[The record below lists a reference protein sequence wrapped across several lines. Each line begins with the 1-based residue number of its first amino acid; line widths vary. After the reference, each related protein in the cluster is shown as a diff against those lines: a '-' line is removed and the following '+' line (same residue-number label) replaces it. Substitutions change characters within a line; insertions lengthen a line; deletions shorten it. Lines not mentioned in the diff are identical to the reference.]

1 MKRGRTR
8 FAVAGFT
15 AVTVAALAVL
25 AATALAALAAEP
37 AETGAASAEASSI
50 EAPEPPVARKIP
62 VADTLFGDVRVDD
75 YHWLRDRSD
84 PEVTAY
90 LEAENEYTAAMT
102 AHVSEL
108 EETIYQEMVGRIK
121 ETDLS
126 VPYLDNGF
134 FYYDR
139 TEEGKQYP
147 IFCRKK
153 GSLDAEEIVLL
164 DQNELAKGHDYF
176 EVWATKVSPDNRLLA
191 YSVDATGSETF
202 TLHIKDL
209 VTGELLPDVIHEIDY
224 ALEWANDSSTL
235 FYTTTDEA
243 RRSDKLWRHE
253 LGTDP
258 SEDVLVH
265 HETDPGYGVWISRT
279 RSNEFLVMD
288 IGSRVTSETRLL
300 RADDPLGRFA
310 LVRPREEGVEYYLSH
325 RGGEFYIRTND
336 GAKDFKVMK
345 APVDAPSKDNW
356 TEVILHRDGVKIER
370 IETFAHHLVI
380 AEREKGQR
388 RIRVM
393 NLDTQDEHYIEFP
406 EPVYAVYPR
415 ENRVY
420 EAATIRFSYMSHVTP
435 TSVYDYDMNTRER
448 ELLKQKDVLGGSDP
462 SLYASERLF
471 ATATDGTEVPV
482 SVLYRRDARRDE
494 GNPVYLMGY
503 GAYGASMDPW
513 FSSNRLSL
521 LDRGVIYAAAHV
533 RGGGEMGERW
543 WEDGSMLN
551 KMNTFTDF
559 IACSE
564 HLIDEGY
571 AAPDGLVAT
580 GGSAG
585 GLLMGAIAN
594 MRPDLYRIIVA
605 DVPFV
610 DVLNTMLDASIPL
623 TVGEYDEW
631 GNPNEEEY
639 YFYMKS
645 YSPYDNVGAL
655 DYPDMLITASLND
668 PRVQYWEPAKWTARL
683 RATKTGDGLLLLKTN
698 MGAGHG
704 GASGRYERFREW
716 AFEYAF
722 VLDRLGLGSD
732 ASEE

>member
-1 MKRGRTR
+1 
-8 FAVAGFT
+8 VAGL
-15 AVTVAALAVL
+15 AAGAVAALFVL
-25 AATALAALAAEP
+25 AATVPAVAA
-37 AETGAASAEASSI
+37 
-50 EAPEPPVARKIP
+50 EPPVARKIP
-62 VADTLFGDVRVDD
+62 VADTLFADVRVDD
-75 YHWLRDRSD
+75 YRWMRDKSSPD
-84 PEVTAY
+84 VIAY

-102 AHVSEL
+102 AHIVEL
-108 EETIYQEMVGRIK
+108 TETVYQEMVGRIK

-134 FYYDR
+134 FYYSR

-147 IFCRKK
+147 IFCRKE

-164 DQNELAKGHDYF
+164 DQNELAKEHDYF
-176 EVWATKVSPDNRLLA
+176 EIWAKNVSPDNRLLA
-191 YSVDATGSETF
+191 YSVDSTGSETF
-202 TLHIKDL
+202 TLYIKDL
-209 VTGELLPDVIHEIDY
+209 VTGELLPDVIPEIDH

-235 FYTTTDEA
+235 FYTTMDEA
-243 RRSDKLWRHE
+243 RRSDKLWRHT
-253 LGTDP
+253 LGTDT
-258 SEDVLVH
+258 SHDVLVYN
-265 HETDPGYGVWISRT
+265 ETDPGYGVWISRT
-279 RSNEFLVMD
+279 RSDRYLIMD
-288 IGSRVTSETRLL
+288 VGSRDTEEQHLL
-300 RADDPLGRFA
+300 SADDPAGRFV
-310 LVRPREEGVEYYLSH
+310 LVHPREDGVEYYLSH
-325 RGGEFYIRTND
+325 RGDEFYIRTND
-336 GAKDFKVMK
+336 GAKNYKVMR

-356 TEVILHRDGVKIER
+356 TEVIPHRDGVKIER
-370 IETFAHHLVI
+370 IEVFEHHLVV

-388 RIRVM
+388 RVRVM
-393 NLDTQDEHYIEFP
+393 NLDTGDEHYVEFP
-406 EPVYAVYPR
+406 EPVYAVYPS
-415 ENRVY
+415 ENREY
-420 EAATIRFSYMSHVTP
+420 ETTTMRFSYMSHVTP
-435 TSVYDYDMNTRER
+435 TSVYDYDMDTRDR
-448 ELLKQKDVLGGSDP
+448 KLLKQKEVLGGYDP
-462 SLYASERLF
+462 ALYASERLF
-471 ATATDGTEVPV
+471 ATAPDGTEVPV
-482 SVLYRRDARRDE
+482 SILYRRDAKSDE

-521 LDRGVIYAAAHV
+521 LDRGVIYATAHV
-533 RGGGEMGERW
+533 RGGGEMGEEW
-543 WEDGSMLN
+543 WEDGSMLS

-564 HLIDEGY
+564 HLIGEGH
-571 AAPDGLVAT
+571 ATPDGLVAT

-594 MRPDLYRIIVA
+594 MRPDLYRIIIA

-631 GNPNEEEY
+631 G
-639 YFYMKS
+639 
-645 YSPYDNVGAL
+645 L

-722 VLDRLGLGSD
+722 MLDRLGLGSD
-732 ASEE
+732 ATGE

>member
-1 MKRGRTR
+1 MTRGRTG
-8 FAVAGFT
+8 FAVAGLT
-15 AVTVAALAVL
+15 AGAIAALAVL
-25 AATALAALAAEP
+25 AVTVPAVAA
-37 AETGAASAEASSI
+37 
-50 EAPEPPVARKIP
+50 EPPVARKIP

-75 YHWLRDRSD
+75 YRWLRERSD

-90 LEAENEYTAAMT
+90 LEAENEYTVAMT
-102 AHVSEL
+102 AHIDEL
-108 EETIYQEMVGRIK
+108 TETIYEEMVGRIK

-134 FYYDR
+134 YYYNR

-147 IFCRKK
+147 IFCRKE
-153 GSLDAEEIVLL
+153 GSLDAEEVVLL
-164 DQNELAKGHDYF
+164 DQNELAEGHDYF
-176 EVWATKVSPDNRLLA
+176 EIWAKKVSPDNRLLA
-191 YSVDATGSETF
+191 YSVDSTGSETF
-202 TLHIKDL
+202 TLYIKDL
-209 VTGELLPDVIHEIDY
+209 VTGELLPDVITEMDY

-235 FYTTTDEA
+235 FYTTMDEA
-243 RRSDKLWRHE
+243 RRSDKLWRHT

-279 RSNEFLVMD
+279 RSDRYLIMD
-288 IGSRVTSETRLL
+288 IGSRDTEEQYLL
-300 RADDPLGRFA
+300 SADDPFGRFV
-310 LVRPREEGVEYYLSH
+310 LVHPREDGVEYYLSH
-325 RGGEFYIRTND
+325 RGDEFYIRTND
-336 GAKDFKVMK
+336 GAKNFKVMR

-356 TEVILHRDGVKIER
+356 TEVISHRDGVKLER
-370 IETFAHHLVI
+370 IEVFEHHLVV

-393 NLDTQDEHYIEFP
+393 NLDTGDDHYVEFP
-406 EPVYAVYPR
+406 EPVYAVFPK
-415 ENRVY
+415 ENREY
-420 EAATIRFSYMSHVTP
+420 ETSTMRFSYMSHVTP

-448 ELLKQKDVLGGSDP
+448 KLLKQKEVLGGYDP
-462 SLYASERLF
+462 ALYASERLF
-471 ATATDGTEVPV
+471 ATAPDGTEVPV
-482 SVLYRRDARRDE
+482 SILYRRDAKRDE

-521 LDRGVIYAAAHV
+521 LDRGVIYATAHV
-533 RGGGEMGERW
+533 RGGGEMGEEW
-543 WEDGSMLN
+543 WEDGSMLS

-564 HLIDEGY
+564 YLIDEGH
-571 AAPDGLVAT
+571 ATPDGLVAT

-594 MRPDLYRIIVA
+594 MRPDLYRIIIA

-631 GNPNEEEY
+631 GNPNDEEY

-668 PRVQYWEPAKWTARL
+668 PRVQYWEPAKWAARL

-704 GASGRYERFREW
+704 GASGRYERYREW

-722 VLDRLGLGSD
+722 MLDRLGLGSD
-732 ASEE
+732 APEE

>member
-1 MKRGRTR
+1 MAGLS
-8 FAVAGFT
+8 AVS
-15 AVTVAALAVL
+15 VAALAVL
-25 AATALAALAAEP
+25 TMTAVSALAAEP
-37 AETGAASAEASSI
+37 TETGAASAETSPI

-75 YHWLRDRSD
+75 YRWLRKRSD

-102 AHVSEL
+102 AHIDEL
-108 EETIYQEMVGRIK
+108 TETIYQEMVGRIK

-147 IFCRKK
+147 IFCRKE
-153 GSLDAEEIVLL
+153 GSLDVEEIVLL

-176 EVWATKVSPDNRLLA
+176 EVWTTRASPDNRLLA
-191 YSVDATGSETF
+191 YSVDTTGAETF
-202 TLHIKDL
+202 TLYIKDL
-209 VTGELLPDVIHEIDY
+209 VTGELLSDVIHEIDY

-235 FYTTTDEA
+235 FYTTMDEA
-243 RRSDKLWRHE
+243 RRSDKLWRHA
-253 LGTDP
+253 LGTDS

-265 HETDPGYGVWISRT
+265 QETDPGYSVWISRT
-279 RSNEFLVMD
+279 RSGQYLIMD
-288 IGSRVTSETRLL
+288 IGSRDTEEQHLL
-300 RADDPLGRFA
+300 SADDPFGRFV
-310 LVRPREEGVEYYLSH
+310 LVHPREDKVEYYLSH
-325 RGGEFYIRTND
+325 RGSEFYIRTND
-336 GAKDFKVMK
+336 GAKDYKVMK

-356 TEVILHRDGVKIER
+356 TEVVSHRDGVKIESVDV
-370 IETFAHHLVI
+370 FANHLVI

-393 NLDTQDEHYIEFP
+393 NLDTGDEHYVKFP
-406 EPVYAVYPR
+406 EPVYAVYPSK
-415 ENRVY
+415 NKVY
-420 EAATIRFSYMSHVTP
+420 ETTTIRFSYMSHVTP
-435 TSVYDYDMNTRER
+435 TSVYDYDMNTRDR
-448 ELLKQKDVLGGSDP
+448 KLLKQKEVLGGYDP

-471 ATATDGTEVPV
+471 ATAADGVEVPV
-482 SVLYRRDARRDE
+482 SVLYRRDARLDE

-503 GAYGASMDPW
+503 GAYGASMDAW

-521 LDRGVIYAAAHV
+521 LDRGVIYATAHV

-571 AAPDGLVAT
+571 AAPDGLIAT

-631 GNPNEEEY
+631 GNPNDEEF

-668 PRVQYWEPAKWTARL
+668 PRVQYWEPAKWAARL

-722 VLDRLGLGSD
+722 MLDRLGLGSD

>member
-8 FAVAGFT
+8 FAVGGRAGG
-15 AVTVAALAVL
+15 AVAALFVL
-25 AATALAALAAEP
+25 AATTAVA
-37 AETGAASAEASSI
+37 T
-50 EAPEPPVARKIP
+50 EPPVARRIP

-75 YHWLRDRSD
+75 YRWLRDRSD

-102 AHVSEL
+102 AHIDEL
-108 EETIYQEMVGRIK
+108 EETVYQEMVGRIK

-134 FYYDR
+134 YYYKR

-147 IFCRKK
+147 IFCRKE
-153 GSLDAEEIVLL
+153 GSPDAEEVVLL

-176 EVWATKVSPDNRLLA
+176 GIGATRVSPDNRLLA
-191 YSVDATGSETF
+191 YLVDTTGSETF

-209 VTGELLPDVIHEIDY
+209 VTGELLPDVIPEIDY
-224 ALEWANDSSTL
+224 ALQWANDSSTL
-235 FYTTTDEA
+235 FYTTTDET
-243 RRSDKLWRHE
+243 RRSDKLWRHT

-258 SEDVLVH
+258 SDDVLVH
-265 HETDPGYGVWISRT
+265 HETDPGFGVWISRT
-279 RSNEFLVMD
+279 RSDRYLIMD
-288 IGSRVTSETRLL
+288 VGSRDTEEQYLL
-300 RADDPLGRFA
+300 SADDPFGRFA
-310 LVRPREEGVEYYLSH
+310 LVQPREDGVEYYLSH
-325 RGGEFYIRTND
+325 RGDEFCIRTND
-336 GAKDFKVMK
+336 GAKNYKVMK

-356 TEVILHRDGVKIER
+356 TEVIPHRDGVKIER
-370 IETFAHHLVI
+370 VENFANHLVV

-393 NLDTQDEHYIEFP
+393 NLDTGDEHYVEFP
-406 EPVYAVYPR
+406 EPVYAVYPS
-415 ENRVY
+415 ENREY
-420 EAATIRFSYMSHVTP
+420 QTATIRFSYMSHVTP
-435 TSVYDYDMNTRER
+435 TSIYDYDMGTRER
-448 ELLKQKDVLGGSDP
+448 ELLKQKEVLGGYDP
-462 SLYASERLF
+462 ALYASERLF
-471 ATATDGTEVPV
+471 ATAADGTEVPV
-482 SVLYRRDARRDE
+482 SILYRRDAKRDE
-494 GNPVYLMGY
+494 GNPVYLTGY

-521 LDRGVIYAAAHV
+521 LDRGVIYATAHV
-533 RGGGEMGERW
+533 RGGGEMGEEW
-543 WEDGSMLN
+543 WEDGSMLS

-564 HLIDEGY
+564 HLIDEGH
-571 AAPDGLVAT
+571 ATPDGLVAT

-594 MRPDLYRIIVA
+594 MRPDLYRIIIA

-639 YFYMKS
+639 YFCIKS

-668 PRVQYWEPAKWTARL
+668 PRVQYWEPAKWAARL

-722 VLDRLGLGSD
+722 MLDRLGLGSD
-732 ASEE
+732 AAGE

>member
-1 MKRGRTR
+1 MRQGRTP
-8 FAVAGFT
+8 VA
-15 AVTVAALAVL
+15 ASAVAALM
-25 AATALAALAAEP
+25 ALAALAPTAAGTVNE
-37 AETGAASAEASSI
+37 AGAI
-50 EAPEPPVARKIP
+50 EAPHPPIALRIP

-90 LEAENEYTAAMT
+90 LTAENEYTATVT
-102 AHVSEL
+102 AHISGL
-108 EETIYQEMVGRIK
+108 TETIYQEMVGRIK

-134 FYYDR
+134 YYYNR
-139 TEEGKQYP
+139 TEEGKQYAT
-147 IFCRKK
+147 FCRKE
-153 GSLDAEEIVLL
+153 GSLDAEETVLL
-164 DQNELAKGHDYF
+164 DENELAKEHDYF
-176 EVWATKVSPDNRLLA
+176 EIWAKKVSPDNRLLA

-202 TLHIKDL
+202 TLYIKNL
-209 VTGELLPDVIHEIDY
+209 VTGELLPDVIPEIDH

-235 FYTTTDEA
+235 FYTTMDEV
-243 RRSDKLWRHE
+243 RRSDKLWRHT

-265 HETDPGYGVWISRT
+265 HETDPGYNVWIGRT
-279 RSNEFLVMD
+279 RSNQYLIMD
-288 IGSRVTSETRLL
+288 VGSRDTEEQYLL
-300 RADDPLGRFA
+300 SAADPFGRFS
-310 LVRPREEGVEYYLSH
+310 LVHPREKGVEYNLSH
-325 RGGEFYIRTND
+325 RGDEFYIRTND
-336 GAKDFKVMK
+336 GAKNYKVMK

-356 TEVILHRDGVKIER
+356 TEVIPHRDDVKIESVDV
-370 IETFAHHLVI
+370 FADHLVI

-388 RIRVM
+388 RVRVV
-393 NLDTQDEHYIEFP
+393 NLNAGDEHYIEFP
-406 EPVYAVYPR
+406 EPVYAVYPS
-415 ENRVY
+415 ENEVY
-420 EAATIRFSYMSHVTP
+420 ETTTIRFSYMSHVTP

-448 ELLKQKDVLGGSDP
+448 ELLKQREVLGGYDA

-482 SVLYRRDARRDE
+482 SVLYRRDARMDG

-503 GAYGASMDPW
+503 GAYGASMDAW

-521 LDRGVIYAAAHV
+521 LDRGVIYATAHV
-533 RGGGEMGERW
+533 RGGGEMGEEW
-543 WEDGSMLN
+543 WEGGSMLS

-564 HLIDEGY
+564 HLISEGY

-594 MRPDLYRIIVA
+594 MRPDLYRIILA

-610 DVLNTMLDASIPL
+610 DVLSTMLDASIPL

-631 GNPNEEEY
+631 GNPNDEEY

-668 PRVQYWEPAKWTARL
+668 PRVQYWEPAKWTAKL

-704 GASGRYERFREW
+704 GASGRYETFREW

-722 VLDRLGLGSD
+722 MLDRLGLGSN
-732 ASEE
+732 ASED

>member
-1 MKRGRTR
+1 MIRCRTGS
-8 FAVAGFT
+8 AVAEFAAG
-15 AVTVAALAVL
+15 AVAALFVL
-25 AATALAALAAEP
+25 AATVPAVAA
-37 AETGAASAEASSI
+37 
-50 EAPEPPVARKIP
+50 EPPVARKIP
-62 VADTLFGDVRVDD
+62 VADTLFADVRVDD
-75 YHWLRDRSD
+75 YRWMRDKSSPD
-84 PEVTAY
+84 VIAY

-102 AHVSEL
+102 AHIAEL
-108 EETIYQEMVGRIK
+108 TETVYQEMVGRIK

-134 FYYDR
+134 FYYSR

-147 IFCRKK
+147 IFCRKE

-164 DQNELAKGHDYF
+164 DQNELAKEHDYF
-176 EVWATKVSPDNRLLA
+176 EIWAKNVSPDNRLLA
-191 YSVDATGSETF
+191 YSVDSTGSETF
-202 TLHIKDL
+202 TLYIKDL
-209 VTGELLPDVIHEIDY
+209 VTGELLPDVIPEIDH

-235 FYTTTDEA
+235 FYTTMDEA
-243 RRSDKLWRHE
+243 RRSDKLWRHT

-258 SEDVLVH
+258 SDDVLVYN
-265 HETDPGYGVWISRT
+265 ETDPGYGVWISRT
-279 RSNEFLVMD
+279 RSDRYLIMD
-288 IGSRVTSETRLL
+288 VGSRDTEEQHLL
-300 RADDPLGRFA
+300 SADDPSGRFV
-310 LVRPREEGVEYYLSH
+310 LVHPREDGVEYYLSH
-325 RGGEFYIRTND
+325 RGDEFYIRTND
-336 GAKDFKVMK
+336 GAKNYKVMR

-356 TEVILHRDGVKIER
+356 TEVIPHRDGVKIER
-370 IETFAHHLVI
+370 IEVFEHHLVV

-388 RIRVM
+388 RVRVM
-393 NLDTQDEHYIEFP
+393 NLDTGDEHYVEFP
-406 EPVYAVYPR
+406 EPVYAVYPS
-415 ENRVY
+415 ENREY
-420 EAATIRFSYMSHVTP
+420 ETTTMRFSYMSHVTP
-435 TSVYDYDMNTRER
+435 TSVYDYDMDTRDR
-448 ELLKQKDVLGGSDP
+448 KLLKQKEVLGGYDP
-462 SLYASERLF
+462 ALYASERLF
-471 ATATDGTEVPV
+471 ATAPDGTEVPV
-482 SVLYRRDARRDE
+482 SILYRRDAKSDE

-521 LDRGVIYAAAHV
+521 LDRGVIYATAHV
-533 RGGGEMGERW
+533 RGGGEMGEEW
-543 WEDGSMLN
+543 WEDGSMLS

-564 HLIDEGY
+564 HLIGEGH
-571 AAPDGLVAT
+571 ATPDGLVAT

-594 MRPDLYRIIVA
+594 MRPDLYRIIIA

-631 GNPNEEEY
+631 GNPNEEEFY
-639 YFYMKS
+639 WYMKS

-722 VLDRLGLGSD
+722 MLDRLGLGSD
-732 ASEE
+732 ATGE

>member
-1 MKRGRTR
+1 MRRGGTR
-8 FAVAGFT
+8 FTVAGL
-15 AVTVAALAVL
+15 AAGAVAALFVL
-25 AATALAALAAEP
+25 AATVPAVAA
-37 AETGAASAEASSI
+37 
-50 EAPEPPVARKIP
+50 EPPVARKIP
-62 VADTLFGDVRVDD
+62 VADTLFADVRVDD
-75 YHWLRDRSD
+75 YRWMRDKSSPD
-84 PEVTAY
+84 VIAY

-102 AHVSEL
+102 AHIGEL
-108 EETIYQEMVGRIK
+108 TETVYQEMVGRIK

-134 FYYDR
+134 FYYSR

-147 IFCRKK
+147 IFCRKE

-164 DQNELAKGHDYF
+164 DQNELAKEHDYF
-176 EVWATKVSPDNRLLA
+176 EIWAKNVSPDNRLLA
-191 YSVDATGSETF
+191 YSVDSTGSETF
-202 TLHIKDL
+202 TLYIKDL
-209 VTGELLPDVIHEIDY
+209 VTGELLPDVIPEIDH

-235 FYTTTDEA
+235 FYTTMDEA
-243 RRSDKLWRHE
+243 RRSDKLWRHT

-258 SEDVLVH
+258 SDDVLVYN
-265 HETDPGYGVWISRT
+265 ETDPGYGVWISRT
-279 RSNEFLVMD
+279 RSDRYLIMD
-288 IGSRVTSETRLL
+288 VGSRDTEEQHLL
-300 RADDPLGRFA
+300 SADDPSGRFV
-310 LVRPREEGVEYYLSH
+310 LVHPREDGVEYYLSH
-325 RGGEFYIRTND
+325 RGDEFYIRTND
-336 GAKDFKVMK
+336 GAKNFKVMR

-356 TEVILHRDGVKIER
+356 TEVIPHRDGVKIER
-370 IETFAHHLVI
+370 IEVFEHHLVV

-388 RIRVM
+388 RVRVM
-393 NLDTQDEHYIEFP
+393 NLDTGDEHYVEFP
-406 EPVYAVYPR
+406 EPVYAVYPS
-415 ENRVY
+415 ENREY
-420 EAATIRFSYMSHVTP
+420 ETTTMRFSYMSHVTP
-435 TSVYDYDMNTRER
+435 TSVYDYDMDTRDR
-448 ELLKQKDVLGGSDP
+448 KLLKQKEVLGGYDP
-462 SLYASERLF
+462 ALYASERLF
-471 ATATDGTEVPV
+471 ATAPDGTEVPV
-482 SVLYRRDARRDE
+482 SILYRRDAKRDE

-521 LDRGVIYAAAHV
+521 LDRGVIYATAHV
-533 RGGGEMGERW
+533 RGGGEMGEEW
-543 WEDGSMLN
+543 WEDGSMLS

-564 HLIDEGY
+564 HLIGEGH
-571 AAPDGLVAT
+571 ATPDGLVAT

-594 MRPDLYRIIVA
+594 MRPDLYRIIIA

-639 YFYMKS
+639 YWYMKS

-668 PRVQYWEPAKWTARL
+668 PRVQYWEPAKWAARL

-722 VLDRLGLGSD
+722 MLDRLGLGSD
-732 ASEE
+732 ATGE

>member
-8 FAVAGFT
+8 FAVGGRAGG
-15 AVTVAALAVL
+15 AVAALFVL
-25 AATALAALAAEP
+25 AATTAVA
-37 AETGAASAEASSI
+37 T
-50 EAPEPPVARKIP
+50 EPPVARRIP

-75 YHWLRDRSD
+75 YRWLRDRSD

-102 AHVSEL
+102 AHIDEL
-108 EETIYQEMVGRIK
+108 EETVYQEMVGRIK

-134 FYYDR
+134 YYYKR

-147 IFCRKK
+147 IFCRKE
-153 GSLDAEEIVLL
+153 GSPDAEEVVLL

-176 EVWATKVSPDNRLLA
+176 GIGATRVSPDNRLLA
-191 YSVDATGSETF
+191 YLVDTTGSETF
-202 TLHIKDL
+202 TLYIKDL
-209 VTGELLPDVIHEIDY
+209 VTGELLPDVIPEIDY
-224 ALEWANDSSTL
+224 ALQWANDSSTL
-235 FYTTTDEA
+235 FYTTTDET
-243 RRSDKLWRHE
+243 RRSDKLWRHT

-258 SEDVLVH
+258 SDDILVH
-265 HETDPGYGVWISRT
+265 HETDPGFGVWISRT
-279 RSNEFLVMD
+279 RSDRYLIMD
-288 IGSRVTSETRLL
+288 VGSRDTEEQYLL
-300 RADDPLGRFA
+300 SADDPFGRFA
-310 LVRPREEGVEYYLSH
+310 LVQPREDKVEYYLSH
-325 RGGEFYIRTND
+325 RGDEFYIRTND
-336 GAKDFKVMK
+336 GAKNYKVMK
-345 APVDAPSKDNW
+345 VPVDAPSKDNW
-356 TEVILHRDGVKIER
+356 TEVIPHRDGVKIER
-370 IETFAHHLVI
+370 VETFANHLVV

-393 NLDTQDEHYIEFP
+393 NLDTGDEHYVEFP
-406 EPVYAVYPR
+406 EPVYAVYPS
-415 ENRVY
+415 ENREY
-420 EAATIRFSYMSHVTP
+420 QTATIRFSYMSHVTP
-435 TSVYDYDMNTRER
+435 TSIYDYDMGTRER
-448 ELLKQKDVLGGSDP
+448 ELLKQKEVLGGYDP
-462 SLYASERLF
+462 ALYASERLF
-471 ATATDGTEVPV
+471 ATAADGTEVPV
-482 SVLYRRDARRDE
+482 SILYRRDAKRDE

-521 LDRGVIYAAAHV
+521 LDRGVIYATAHV
-533 RGGGEMGERW
+533 RGGGEMGEEW
-543 WEDGSMLN
+543 WEDGSMLS

-564 HLIDEGY
+564 HLIDEGH
-571 AAPDGLVAT
+571 ATPDGLVAT

-594 MRPDLYRIIVA
+594 MRPDLYRIVIA

-668 PRVQYWEPAKWTARL
+668 PRVQYWEPAKWAARL

-722 VLDRLGLGSD
+722 MLDRLGLGSD
-732 ASEE
+732 AAGE

>member
-1 MKRGRTR
+1 MIRCRTGS
-8 FAVAGFT
+8 AVAEFAAG
-15 AVTVAALAVL
+15 AVAALFVL
-25 AATALAALAAEP
+25 AATVPAVAA
-37 AETGAASAEASSI
+37 
-50 EAPEPPVARKIP
+50 EPPVARKIP
-62 VADTLFGDVRVDD
+62 VADTLFGDVRVDN
-75 YHWLRDRSD
+75 YRWMRDKSSPD
-84 PEVTAY
+84 VIAY

-102 AHVSEL
+102 AHIGEL
-108 EETIYQEMVGRIK
+108 TETVYQEMVGRIK

-134 FYYDR
+134 FYYSR

-147 IFCRKK
+147 IFCRKE

-164 DQNELAKGHDYF
+164 DQNELAKEHDYF
-176 EVWATKVSPDNRLLA
+176 EIWAKNVSPDNRLLA
-191 YSVDATGSETF
+191 YSVDSTGSETF
-202 TLHIKDL
+202 TLYIKDL
-209 VTGELLPDVIHEIDY
+209 VTGELLPDVIPEIDH

-235 FYTTTDEA
+235 FYTTMDEA
-243 RRSDKLWRHE
+243 RRSDKLWRHT

-258 SEDVLVH
+258 SDDVLVYN
-265 HETDPGYGVWISRT
+265 ETDPGYGVWISRT
-279 RSNEFLVMD
+279 RSDRYLIMD
-288 IGSRVTSETRLL
+288 VGSRDTEEQHLL
-300 RADDPLGRFA
+300 SADDPSGRFV
-310 LVRPREEGVEYYLSH
+310 LVHPREDGVEYYLSH
-325 RGGEFYIRTND
+325 RGDEFYIRTND
-336 GAKDFKVMK
+336 GAKNYKVMR

-356 TEVILHRDGVKIER
+356 TEVIPHRDGVKIER
-370 IETFAHHLVI
+370 IEVFEHHLVV

-388 RIRVM
+388 RVRVM
-393 NLDTQDEHYIEFP
+393 NLDTGDEHYVEFP
-406 EPVYAVYPR
+406 EPVYAVYPS
-415 ENRVY
+415 ENREY
-420 EAATIRFSYMSHVTP
+420 ETTTMRFSYMSHVTP
-435 TSVYDYDMNTRER
+435 TSVYDYDMDTRDR
-448 ELLKQKDVLGGSDP
+448 KLLKQKEVLGGYDP
-462 SLYASERLF
+462 ALYASERLF
-471 ATATDGTEVPV
+471 ATAPDGTEVPV
-482 SVLYRRDARRDE
+482 SILYRRDAKSDE

-521 LDRGVIYAAAHV
+521 LDRGVIYATAHV
-533 RGGGEMGERW
+533 RGGGEMGEEW
-543 WEDGSMLN
+543 WEDGSMLS

-564 HLIDEGY
+564 HLIGEGH
-571 AAPDGLVAT
+571 ATPDGLVAT

-594 MRPDLYRIIVA
+594 MRPDLYRIIIA

-631 GNPNEEEY
+631 GNPNEEEFY
-639 YFYMKS
+639 WYMKS

-722 VLDRLGLGSD
+722 MLDRLGLGSD
-732 ASEE
+732 ATGE

>member
-1 MKRGRTR
+1 MTRGRTG
-8 FAVAGFT
+8 FSAAGL
-15 AVTVAALAVL
+15 AAGAIAALAVL
-25 AATALAALAAEP
+25 AVTALGALAA
-37 AETGAASAEASSI
+37 
-50 EAPEPPVARKIP
+50 EPPVARKIP

-75 YHWLRDRSD
+75 YRWMRDKSSPD
-84 PEVTAY
+84 VIAY
-90 LEAENEYTAAMT
+90 LEAENQYTTAMT
-102 AHVSEL
+102 AHIGEL
-108 EETIYQEMVGRIK
+108 TETVYQEMVGRIK

-134 FYYDR
+134 FYYSR

-147 IFCRKK
+147 IFCRKE
-153 GSLDAEEIVLL
+153 GSLNAEEVVLL

-176 EVWATKVSPDNRLLA
+176 EIWAKRVSPDNRLLA
-191 YSVDATGSETF
+191 YSVDSTGAETF

-209 VTGELLPDVIHEIDY
+209 VTGELLPDVIPEMDY

-235 FYTTTDEA
+235 FYTTMDEA
-243 RRSDKLWRHE
+243 RRSDKLWRHT

-279 RSNEFLVMD
+279 RSDRYLIMD
-288 IGSRVTSETRLL
+288 VGSRDTEEQYLL
-300 RADDPLGRFA
+300 SADDPFGQFV
-310 LVRPREEGVEYYLSH
+310 LVHPREDGVEYYLSH
-325 RGGEFYIRTND
+325 RGDEFYIRTND
-336 GAKDFKVMK
+336 GAKNYKVMR

-356 TEVILHRDGVKIER
+356 TEVISHRDGVKLER
-370 IETFAHHLVI
+370 IDVFEHHLVV
-380 AEREKGQR
+380 AEREKAQR

-393 NLDTQDEHYIEFP
+393 NLDTGDEHYVEFP
-406 EPVYAVYPR
+406 EPVYAVYPK
-415 ENRVY
+415 ENKEY
-420 EAATIRFSYMSHVTP
+420 DTATMRFSYMSHVTP
-435 TSVYDYDMNTRER
+435 TSVYDYDMDTRDR
-448 ELLKQKDVLGGSDP
+448 KLLKRKEVLGGYDP
-462 SLYASERLF
+462 ALYASERLF

-482 SVLYRRDARRDE
+482 SILYRRDAKRDE
-494 GNPVYLMGY
+494 GNPVYLIGY

-521 LDRGVIYAAAHV
+521 LDRGVIYATAHV
-533 RGGGEMGERW
+533 RGGGEMGEEW
-543 WEDGSMLN
+543 WEDGSMLS

-564 HLIDEGY
+564 HLIDEGH
-571 AAPDGLVAT
+571 ATPDGLVAT

-594 MRPDLYRIIVA
+594 MRPDLYGIIVA

-631 GNPNEEEY
+631 GNPNDEEY

-668 PRVQYWEPAKWTARL
+668 PRVQYWEPAKWAARL

-722 VLDRLGLGSD
+722 ILDRLGLGSN
-732 ASEE
+732 ATGE

>member
-1 MKRGRTR
+1 MRRGGTR
-8 FAVAGFT
+8 FTVAGL
-15 AVTVAALAVL
+15 AAGAVAALFVL
-25 AATALAALAAEP
+25 AATVPAVAA
-37 AETGAASAEASSI
+37 
-50 EAPEPPVARKIP
+50 EPPVARKIP
-62 VADTLFGDVRVDD
+62 VADTLFADVRVDD
-75 YHWLRDRSD
+75 YRWMRDKSSPD
-84 PEVTAY
+84 VIAY

-102 AHVSEL
+102 AHIVEL
-108 EETIYQEMVGRIK
+108 TETVYQEMVGRIK

-134 FYYDR
+134 FYYSR

-147 IFCRKK
+147 IFCRKE

-164 DQNELAKGHDYF
+164 DQNELAKEHDYF
-176 EVWATKVSPDNRLLA
+176 EIWAKNVSPDNRLLA
-191 YSVDATGSETF
+191 YSVDSTGSETF
-202 TLHIKDL
+202 TLYIKDL
-209 VTGELLPDVIHEIDY
+209 VTGELLPDVIPEIDH

-235 FYTTTDEA
+235 FYTTMDEA
-243 RRSDKLWRHE
+243 RRSDKLWRHT

-258 SEDVLVH
+258 SDDVLVYN
-265 HETDPGYGVWISRT
+265 ETDPGYGVWISRT
-279 RSNEFLVMD
+279 RSDRYLIMD
-288 IGSRVTSETRLL
+288 VGSRDTEEQHLL
-300 RADDPLGRFA
+300 SADDPAGRFV
-310 LVRPREEGVEYYLSH
+310 LVHPREDGVEYYLSH
-325 RGGEFYIRTND
+325 RGDEFYIRTND
-336 GAKDFKVMK
+336 GAKNYKVMR

-356 TEVILHRDGVKIER
+356 TEVIPHRDGVKIER
-370 IETFAHHLVI
+370 IEVFEHHLVV

-388 RIRVM
+388 RVRVM
-393 NLDTQDEHYIEFP
+393 NLDTGDEHYVEFP
-406 EPVYAVYPR
+406 EPVYAVYPS
-415 ENRVY
+415 ENREY
-420 EAATIRFSYMSHVTP
+420 ETTTMRFSYMSHVTP
-435 TSVYDYDMNTRER
+435 TSVYDYDMDTRDR
-448 ELLKQKDVLGGSDP
+448 KLLKQKEVLGGYDP
-462 SLYASERLF
+462 ALYASERLF
-471 ATATDGTEVPV
+471 ATAPDGTEVPV
-482 SVLYRRDARRDE
+482 SILYRRDAKSDE

-521 LDRGVIYAAAHV
+521 LDRGVIYATAHV
-533 RGGGEMGERW
+533 RGGGEMGEEW
-543 WEDGSMLN
+543 WEDGSMLS

-564 HLIDEGY
+564 HLIAEGH
-571 AAPDGLVAT
+571 ATPDGLVAT

-594 MRPDLYRIIVA
+594 MRPDLYRIIIA

-631 GNPNEEEY
+631 GNPNEEEFY
-639 YFYMKS
+639 WYMKS

-722 VLDRLGLGSD
+722 MLDRLGLGSD
-732 ASEE
+732 ATGE

>member
-1 MKRGRTR
+1 M
-8 FAVAGFT
+8 
-15 AVTVAALAVL
+15 
-25 AATALAALAAEP
+25 ALAALAP
-37 AETGAASAEASSI
+37 AAADTSNQAAAIET
-50 EAPEPPVARKIP
+50 PRPPIAFRTP
-62 VADTLFGDVRVDD
+62 VADTLFGDVRVDN
-75 YHWLRDRSD
+75 YRWIRDRSN
-84 PEVTAY
+84 PEVAAY

-102 AHVSEL
+102 AHLSEL

-134 FYYDR
+134 YYYNR
-139 TEEGKQYP
+139 TEEGQQYP
-147 IFCRKK
+147 ILCRKE
-153 GSLDAEEIVLL
+153 GSLDAEELVLL

-176 EVWATKVSPDNRLLA
+176 EIWVTRVSPDNRLLA
-191 YSVDATGSETF
+191 YSVDSTGAETF

-209 VTGELLPDVIHEIDY
+209 VTGELLPDTIHEIDY
-224 ALEWANDSSTL
+224 ALEWTNDGSTL

-243 RRSDKLWRHE
+243 RRSDKLWRHA

-265 HETDPGYGVWISRT
+265 HETDPGYGVWIGRT
-279 RSNEFLVMD
+279 RSDRYLIMD
-288 IGSRVTSETRLL
+288 IGSRDTEEQYLL
-300 RADDPLGRFA
+300 SADDPSGTFS
-310 LVRPREEGVEYYLSH
+310 LVHPREDGVEYFLSH
-325 RGGEFYIRTND
+325 RGSEFYIRTND
-336 GAKDFKVMK
+336 GAKNYKVMR
-345 APVDAPSKDNW
+345 APESAPSKDNW
-356 TEVILHRDGVKIER
+356 TEVIPHRDGVKIER
-370 IETFAHHLVI
+370 IEVFEHHLVV

-393 NLDTQDEHYIEFP
+393 NLDTGDEHYIEFP
-406 EPVYAVYPR
+406 EPVYAVYPK
-415 ENRVY
+415 ENKEY
-420 EAATIRFSYMSHVTP
+420 ETTTMRFSYMSHVTP
-435 TSVYDYDMNTRER
+435 TSVYDYDMNTRDR
-448 ELLKQKDVLGGSDP
+448 ELLKQKEVLGGYDP

-471 ATATDGTEVPV
+471 ATAPDGTEVPV
-482 SVLYRRDARRDE
+482 SILYRRDAKRDE

-521 LDRGVIYAAAHV
+521 LDRGVIYATAHV
-533 RGGGEMGERW
+533 RGGGEMGEEW
-543 WEDGSMLN
+543 WEGGSMLS

-564 HLIDEGY
+564 HLISEGH
-571 AAPDGLVAT
+571 ATPDGLVAT

-594 MRPDLYRIIVA
+594 MRPDLYRIIIA

-631 GNPNEEEY
+631 GNPNDEEY

-655 DYPDMLITASLND
+655 NYPDMLITASLND

-722 VLDRLGLGSD
+722 MLDRLGLGSD
-732 ASEE
+732 SSED

>member
-1 MKRGRTR
+1 MRRGRTR
-8 FAVAGFT
+8 FAVGGRAGG
-15 AVTVAALAVL
+15 AVAALFVL
-25 AATALAALAAEP
+25 AATTAVA
-37 AETGAASAEASSI
+37 T
-50 EAPEPPVARKIP
+50 EPPVARKIP

-75 YHWLRDRSD
+75 YRWLRDRSD

-102 AHVSEL
+102 AHIDEL
-108 EETIYQEMVGRIK
+108 EETVYQEMVGRIK

-134 FYYDR
+134 YYYKR

-147 IFCRKK
+147 IFCRKE
-153 GSLDAEEIVLL
+153 GSPDAEEVVLL

-176 EVWATKVSPDNRLLA
+176 GIGATRVSPDNRLLA
-191 YSVDATGSETF
+191 YLVDTTGSETF
-202 TLHIKDL
+202 TLYIKDL
-209 VTGELLPDVIHEIDY
+209 VTGELLPDVIPEIDY
-224 ALEWANDSSTL
+224 ALQWANDSSTL
-235 FYTTTDEA
+235 FYTTTEET
-243 RRSDKLWRHE
+243 RRSDKLWRHT

-258 SEDVLVH
+258 SDDVLVH
-265 HETDPGYGVWISRT
+265 HETDPGFGVWISRT
-279 RSNEFLVMD
+279 RSDRYLIMD
-288 IGSRVTSETRLL
+288 VGSRDTEEQYLL
-300 RADDPLGRFA
+300 SADDPFGRFA
-310 LVRPREEGVEYYLSH
+310 LVQPREDKVEYYLSH
-325 RGGEFYIRTND
+325 RGDEFYIRTND
-336 GAKDFKVMK
+336 GAKNYKVMK

-356 TEVILHRDGVKIER
+356 TEVIPHRDGVKIER
-370 IETFAHHLVI
+370 VETFANHLVV

-393 NLDTQDEHYIEFP
+393 NLDTGDEHYVGFP
-406 EPVYAVYPR
+406 EPVYAVYPS
-415 ENRVY
+415 ENREY
-420 EAATIRFSYMSHVTP
+420 QTATIRFSYMSHVTP
-435 TSVYDYDMNTRER
+435 TSIYDYDMGTRER
-448 ELLKQKDVLGGSDP
+448 ELLKQKEVLGGYDP
-462 SLYASERLF
+462 ALYASERLF
-471 ATATDGTEVPV
+471 ATAADGTEVPV
-482 SVLYRRDARRDE
+482 SILYRRDAKRDE
-494 GNPVYLMGY
+494 GNPVYLTGY

-521 LDRGVIYAAAHV
+521 LDRGVMYATAHV
-533 RGGGEMGERW
+533 RGGGEMGEEW
-543 WEDGSMLN
+543 WEDGSMLS

-564 HLIDEGY
+564 HLIDEGH
-571 AAPDGLVAT
+571 ATPDGLVAT

-594 MRPDLYRIIVA
+594 MRPDLYRIIIA

-645 YSPYDNVGAL
+645 YTPYDNVDAL

-668 PRVQYWEPAKWTARL
+668 PRVQYWEPAKWAARL

-722 VLDRLGLGSD
+722 MLDRLGLGSD
-732 ASEE
+732 AAGE

>member
-1 MKRGRTR
+1 MRRGGTR
-8 FAVAGFT
+8 FTVAGL
-15 AVTVAALAVL
+15 AAGAVAALFVL
-25 AATALAALAAEP
+25 AATVPAVAA
-37 AETGAASAEASSI
+37 
-50 EAPEPPVARKIP
+50 EPPVARKIP
-62 VADTLFGDVRVDD
+62 VADTLFADVRVDD
-75 YHWLRDRSD
+75 YHWMRDKSSPD
-84 PEVTAY
+84 VIAY

-102 AHVSEL
+102 AHIVEL
-108 EETIYQEMVGRIK
+108 TETVYEEMVGRIK

-134 FYYDR
+134 FYYSR
-139 TEEGKQYP
+139 TEEGEQYP
-147 IFCRKK
+147 IFCRKE

-164 DQNELAKGHDYF
+164 DQNELAKEHDYF
-176 EVWATKVSPDNRLLA
+176 EIWAKNVSPDNRLLA
-191 YSVDATGSETF
+191 YSVDSTGSETF
-202 TLHIKDL
+202 TLYIKDL
-209 VTGELLPDVIHEIDY
+209 VTGELLPDVIPEIDH

-235 FYTTTDEA
+235 FYTTMDEA
-243 RRSDKLWRHE
+243 RRSDKLWRHT

-258 SEDVLVH
+258 SDDVLVYN
-265 HETDPGYGVWISRT
+265 ETDPGYGVWISRT
-279 RSNEFLVMD
+279 RSDRYLIMD
-288 IGSRVTSETRLL
+288 VGSRDTEEQHLL
-300 RADDPLGRFA
+300 SADDPAGRFV
-310 LVRPREEGVEYYLSH
+310 LVHPREDGVEYYLSH
-325 RGGEFYIRTND
+325 RGDEFYIRTND
-336 GAKDFKVMK
+336 GAKNYKVMR

-356 TEVILHRDGVKIER
+356 TEVIPHRDGVKIER
-370 IETFAHHLVI
+370 IEVFEHHLVV

-388 RIRVM
+388 RVRVM
-393 NLDTQDEHYIEFP
+393 NLDTGDEHYVEFP
-406 EPVYAVYPR
+406 EPVYAVYPS
-415 ENRVY
+415 ENREY
-420 EAATIRFSYMSHVTP
+420 ETTTMRFSYMSHVTP
-435 TSVYDYDMNTRER
+435 TSVYDYDMDTRDR
-448 ELLKQKDVLGGSDP
+448 KLLKQKEVLGGYDP
-462 SLYASERLF
+462 ALYASERLF
-471 ATATDGTEVPV
+471 ATAPDGTEVPV
-482 SVLYRRDARRDE
+482 SILYRRDAKSDE

-521 LDRGVIYAAAHV
+521 LDRGVIYATAHV
-533 RGGGEMGERW
+533 RGGGEMGEEW
-543 WEDGSMLN
+543 WEDGSMLS

-564 HLIDEGY
+564 HLIGEGH
-571 AAPDGLVAT
+571 ATPDGLVAT

-594 MRPDLYRIIVA
+594 MRPDLYRMIIA

-631 GNPNEEEY
+631 GNPNEEEFY
-639 YFYMKS
+639 WYMKS

-668 PRVQYWEPAKWTARL
+668 PRVQYWEPAKWAARL

-722 VLDRLGLGSD
+722 MLDRLGLGSD
-732 ASEE
+732 ATGE

>member
-1 MKRGRTR
+1 
-8 FAVAGFT
+8 VAGL
-15 AVTVAALAVL
+15 AAGAVAALFVL
-25 AATALAALAAEP
+25 AATVPAVAA
-37 AETGAASAEASSI
+37 
-50 EAPEPPVARKIP
+50 EPPVARKIP
-62 VADTLFGDVRVDD
+62 VADTLFADVRVDD
-75 YHWLRDRSD
+75 YRWMRDKSSPD
-84 PEVTAY
+84 VIAY

-102 AHVSEL
+102 AHIVEL
-108 EETIYQEMVGRIK
+108 TETVYQEMVGRIK

-134 FYYDR
+134 FYYSR

-147 IFCRKK
+147 IFCRKE

-164 DQNELAKGHDYF
+164 DQNELAKEHDYF
-176 EVWATKVSPDNRLLA
+176 EIWAKNVSPDNRLLA
-191 YSVDATGSETF
+191 YSVDSTGSETF
-202 TLHIKDL
+202 TLYIKDL
-209 VTGELLPDVIHEIDY
+209 VTGELLPDVIPEIDH

-235 FYTTTDEA
+235 FYTTMDEA
-243 RRSDKLWRHE
+243 RRSDKLWRHT

-258 SEDVLVH
+258 SDDVLVYN
-265 HETDPGYGVWISRT
+265 ETDPGYGVWISRT
-279 RSNEFLVMD
+279 RSDRYLIMD
-288 IGSRVTSETRLL
+288 VGSRDTEEQHLL
-300 RADDPLGRFA
+300 SADDPSGRFV
-310 LVRPREEGVEYYLSH
+310 LVHPREDGVEYYLSH
-325 RGGEFYIRTND
+325 RGDEFYIRTND
-336 GAKDFKVMK
+336 GAKNYKVMR

-356 TEVILHRDGVKIER
+356 TEVIPHRDGVKIER
-370 IETFAHHLVI
+370 IEVFEHHLVV

-388 RIRVM
+388 RVRVM
-393 NLDTQDEHYIEFP
+393 NLDTGDEHYVEFP
-406 EPVYAVYPR
+406 EPVYAVYPS
-415 ENRVY
+415 ENREY
-420 EAATIRFSYMSHVTP
+420 ETTTMRFSYMSHVTP
-435 TSVYDYDMNTRER
+435 TSVYDYDMDTRDR
-448 ELLKQKDVLGGSDP
+448 KLLKQKEVLGGYDP
-462 SLYASERLF
+462 ALYASERLF
-471 ATATDGTEVPV
+471 ATAPDGTEVPI
-482 SVLYRRDARRDE
+482 SILYRRDAKSDE

-521 LDRGVIYAAAHV
+521 LDRGVIYATAHV
-533 RGGGEMGERW
+533 RGGGEMGEEW
-543 WEDGSMLN
+543 WEDGSMLS

-564 HLIDEGY
+564 HLIGEGH
-571 AAPDGLVAT
+571 ATPDGLVAT

-594 MRPDLYRIIVA
+594 MRPDLYRIIIA

-631 GNPNEEEY
+631 GNPNEEEFY
-639 YFYMKS
+639 WYMKS

-722 VLDRLGLGSD
+722 MLDRLGLGSD
-732 ASEE
+732 ATGE

>member
-1 MKRGRTR
+1 MRRGGTR
-8 FAVAGFT
+8 FTVAGL
-15 AVTVAALAVL
+15 AAGAVAALFVL
-25 AATALAALAAEP
+25 AATVPAVAA
-37 AETGAASAEASSI
+37 
-50 EAPEPPVARKIP
+50 EPPVARKIP
-62 VADTLFGDVRVDD
+62 VADTLFADVRVDD
-75 YHWLRDRSD
+75 YRWMRDKSSPD
-84 PEVTAY
+84 VIAY

-102 AHVSEL
+102 AHIVEL
-108 EETIYQEMVGRIK
+108 TETVYQEMVGRIK

-134 FYYDR
+134 FYYSR
-139 TEEGKQYP
+139 TEEGEQYP
-147 IFCRKK
+147 IFCRKE

-164 DQNELAKGHDYF
+164 DQNELAKEHDYF
-176 EVWATKVSPDNRLLA
+176 EIWAKNVSPDNRLLA
-191 YSVDATGSETF
+191 YSVDSTGSETF
-202 TLHIKDL
+202 TLYIKDL
-209 VTGELLPDVIHEIDY
+209 VTGELLPDVIPEIDH

-235 FYTTTDEA
+235 FYTTMDEA
-243 RRSDKLWRHE
+243 RRSDKLWRHT

-258 SEDVLVH
+258 SDDVLVYN
-265 HETDPGYGVWISRT
+265 ETDPGYGVWISRT
-279 RSNEFLVMD
+279 RSDRYLIMD
-288 IGSRVTSETRLL
+288 VGSRDTEEQHLL
-300 RADDPLGRFA
+300 SADDPSGRFV
-310 LVRPREEGVEYYLSH
+310 LVHPREDGVEYYLSH
-325 RGGEFYIRTND
+325 RGDEFYIRTND
-336 GAKDFKVMK
+336 GAKNYKVMR

-356 TEVILHRDGVKIER
+356 TEVIPHRDGVKIER
-370 IETFAHHLVI
+370 IETFEHHLVV

-388 RIRVM
+388 RVRVM
-393 NLDTQDEHYIEFP
+393 NLATGDEHYVEFP
-406 EPVYAVYPR
+406 EPVYAVYPS
-415 ENRVY
+415 ENREY
-420 EAATIRFSYMSHVTP
+420 ETTTMRFSYMSHVTP
-435 TSVYDYDMNTRER
+435 TSVYDYEMDTRDR
-448 ELLKQKDVLGGSDP
+448 KLLKQKEVLGGYDP
-462 SLYASERLF
+462 ALYASERLF
-471 ATATDGTEVPV
+471 ATAPDGTEVPV
-482 SVLYRRDARRDE
+482 SILYRRDAKSDE

-521 LDRGVIYAAAHV
+521 LDRGVIYATAHV
-533 RGGGEMGERW
+533 RGGGEMGEEW
-543 WEDGSMLN
+543 WEDGSMLS

-564 HLIDEGY
+564 HLIGEGH
-571 AAPDGLVAT
+571 ATPDGLVAT

-594 MRPDLYRIIVA
+594 MRPDLYRIIIA

-631 GNPNEEEY
+631 GNPNEEEFY
-639 YFYMKS
+639 WYMKS

-722 VLDRLGLGSD
+722 MLDRLGLGSD
-732 ASEE
+732 ATGE